1 MLSTN
6 IKSLRVFLFFF
17 CLLYFNLYFNQLIHT
32 HKNYFFAYQFLTIYC
47 SLFGFYISKL
57 SFLPSNSYQNHPYL
71 NESIHVTLKS
81 PIIHI
86 EYIRVAFIKNTLNHK
101 ISLFRLKTN
110 ITTSE

>member
-1 MLSTN
+1 MLSSN
-6 IKSLRVFLFFF
+6 IKSLRVFLFFLIF
-17 CLLYFNLYFNQLIHT
+17 ISISLYTHT
-32 HKNYFFAYQFLTIYC
+32 NYFFAYQFLAIYC

-57 SFLPSNSYQNHPYL
+57 SFLPTNSYQNHPYI
-71 NESIHVTLKS
+71 NESIHMTLKS

-86 EYIRVAFIKNTLNHK
+86 EYIRVAFIENTLYHK